1 MSSSARL
8 QYNGVLTHESFNY
21 SVFRGTCGALEMK
34 RIRYALAIVLVTWPA
49 LLALAAAPGKPASIH
64 GQGCLAAGVE
74 AHCLVLRDLKSGRLF
89 NLLFRGIQPA
99 VGEGIEFD
107 ALPHQGP
114 STCMQGTALDVTGW
128 VRKDTLKCKPG
139 AAQKR

>member
-1 MSSSARL
+1 
-8 QYNGVLTHESFNY
+8 
-21 SVFRGTCGALEMK
+21 MK
-34 RIRYALAIVLVTWPA
+34 RIRFAFAIVLVTWPA
-49 LLALAAAPGKPASIH
+49 VPGVAAAPAKPAPIH
-64 GQGCLAAGVE
+64 GQGCVTAGVE

-114 STCMQGTALDVTGW
+114 STCMQGGAALEVTGW
-128 VRKDTLKCKPG
+128 VHKDTLKCKPG
-139 AAQKR
+139 AAQKK